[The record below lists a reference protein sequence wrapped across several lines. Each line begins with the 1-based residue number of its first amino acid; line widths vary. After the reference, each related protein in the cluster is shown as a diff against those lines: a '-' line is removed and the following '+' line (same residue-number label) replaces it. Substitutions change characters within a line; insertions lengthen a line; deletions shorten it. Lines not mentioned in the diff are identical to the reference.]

1 MSIRDRGILGW
12 FLRRRRRWKIII
24 TLCVLGLLAAI
35 AITVAMITAE
45 EPPVAAYEKA
55 RLAVGHARKSPAGQ
69 YAPNILRGAESRLE
83 EARFAWQMENLRW
96 SPRRNF
102 AKTRKLSLDAIRR
115 AELAERRGT
124 AVRDSLKT
132 FSSSRISQVASE
144 IQAFWSYYDDVPIKG
159 SLRRSVVKGEV
170 LLKESRSAFHRGD
183 YIKATSRIQ
192 EAGRLIDHAAT
203 SSEKFLEDYMANLSQ
218 WRQWARE
225 TVSWSAQQGAV
236 AIVVDKMARS
246 CKVYSSGR
254 LSAEYPIEL
263 GANWIGDKQSR
274 GDKATP
280 EGRYHVRKKKGP
292 GATKYYRALEIDYPN
307 EADLKWFREA
317 KRRGQ
322 LSAGARIGGVIEI
335 HGEGGR
341 GENWTEGCV
350 ALKNSDMDRV
360 FAVAGVGT
368 PVTIVGALDSDALA
382 KNNHAR
388 KGNGQRNGR

>member
-1 MSIRDRGILGW
+1 MSIFDRGILGW

-24 TLCVLGLLAAI
+24 TLCVLGVLAA
-35 AITVAMITAE
+35 AAATVAMITAE

-55 RLAVGHARKSPAGQ
+55 RISVSHARKAGASQ

-83 EARFAWQMENLRW
+83 EARFAWQMENLKW

-102 AKTRKLSLDAIRR
+102 AKTRKLSLDALRR
-115 AELAERRGT
+115 AELAERRGI
-124 AVRDSLKT
+124 AVRDSLKS
-132 FSSSRISQVASE
+132 FSSSRISRVASE
-144 IQAFWSYYDDVPIKG
+144 VQAFWSYYDDVPIKG
-159 SLRRSVVKGEV
+159 SLRRAVVKAEV
-170 LLKESRSAFHRGD
+170 LVKESRSAFGRGD

-192 EAGRLIDHAAT
+192 EADRLIDHAAK
-203 SSEKFLEDYMANLSQ
+203 SSEKFLVDYMANLSQ
-218 WRQWARE
+218 WRQWAKE
-225 TVSWSAQQGAV
+225 TISWSASAGAV
-236 AIVVDKMARS
+236 AIVVDKMGRS
-246 CKVYSSGR
+246 CKVYRSGR

-292 GATKYYRALEIDYPN
+292 GATKYHRALEIDYPN

-317 KRRGQ
+317 KRQGH

-335 HGEGGR
+335 HGDGGR

-350 ALKNSDMDRV
+350 ALRNDHMDRV
-360 FAVAGVGT
+360 FEVAGVGT
-368 PVTIVGALDSDALA
+368 PVTIVGALDSNALA
-382 KNNHAR
+382 KNGHAR
-388 KGNGQRNGR
+388 NGNGH

>member
-1 MSIRDRGILGW
+1 LSIRDHGILGW

-24 TLCVLGLLAAI
+24 SLCVLGVLATI
-35 AITVAMITAE
+35 AAAVAMMTAE
-45 EPPVAAYEKA
+45 EPPVGAYDRA
-55 RLAVGHARKSPAGQ
+55 RIAVSHARKAGAGQ
-69 YAPNILRGAESRLE
+69 FAPNILRGAESRLE

-102 AKTRKLSLDAIRR
+102 TKTRKLSLDVIRR
-115 AELAERRGT
+115 AQLAERRGI
-124 AVRDSLKT
+124 AVRDSLKS
-132 FSSSRISQVASE
+132 FSSSRISQVGSE

-159 SLRRSVVKGEV
+159 SLRRNVVKGEV
-170 LLKESRSAFHRGD
+170 LYKESRSAFNRGD
-183 YIKATSRIQ
+183 YIKATAKIQ
-192 EAGRLIDHAAT
+192 EASRLIDHAAT

-225 TVSWSAQQGAV
+225 TVAWSASTGGV
-236 AIVVDKMARS
+236 AIVVDKMGRS
-246 CKVYSSGR
+246 CKVYRSGR
-254 LSAEYPIEL
+254 LSAEYPVEL

-280 EGRYHVRKKKGP
+280 EGRYHVRRKKGA
-292 GATKYYRALEIDYPN
+292 GNTKYHRALEIDYPN

-322 LSAGARIGGVIEI
+322 ISAGARIGGVIEI

-350 ALKNSDMDRV
+350 ALRNDHMDRV
-360 FAVAGVGT
+360 FEVAGVGT
-368 PVTIVGALDSDALA
+368 PVTIVGALDSNALA
-382 KNNHAR
+382 KNGHAR
-388 KGNGQRNGR
+388 NGNGH